1 MKCLLSLAFSSFL
14 LLSCTAAPPFEPAPT
29 AAGLP
34 AGVTPFLEQTMSVDR
49 EVKTGTLENGMRY
62 YVRYNK
68 KPEKRLELR
77 LVVKVGSVLEEQQQQ
92 GLAHFVEHMA
102 FNGTEHFAR
111 QELVD
116 YLESIGMAFGPEVN
130 AHTGFDE
137 TIYMLQVP
145 TDSIG
150 VMETAFQILE
160 DWAHLLSIEGEEIDK
175 ERGVVIEEWRLG
187 RGARARMR
195 DEQLPVLLKGSRYA
209 ERLPIGQKAV
219 LDSFAHETLRDFY
232 RRWYRPELMAVIA
245 VGDCDPQWVEEQIK
259 TIFSR
264 IPAADEP
271 TERPL
276 YPVPDHR
283 ETLFT
288 IAFDPEATLSRISVY
303 YKMEVRQQ
311 QTIGAYRRHLVE
323 ALYQRMLNQRLYEL
337 TTLADP
343 PFLYGRS
350 SQGMLVRTKE
360 GYILGAGVADNG
372 ILRGL
377 EALLI
382 EARRVR
388 LHGFTQSELEREKKE
403 MLRGMEQAF
412 RERDKTESQRYA
424 DEYKRNFLVDEP
436 IPGLEYEY
444 GLYQTFVPEIGL
456 EEVKQVAGEWSSKEN
471 RVIAVGLPEKEGIEP
486 PTEEALMEVFARVAA
501 MELEPYEDD
510 VITRELVGEKPPA
523 ASIVAIR
530 EFAEIG
536 VTEWTLENGVRA
548 LFKPTDFKNDEI
560 LFHASS
566 PGGHSLVTDEDY
578 VAALTAETVVREG
591 GLGTFDEIELEK
603 MLAGKVV
610 AVSPWIEGLQEGLK
624 GNASPEDAETMFQLI
639 YLYFTAPRQ
648 DSTAFVSYQNWI
660 RGMIENRSANP
671 EAIFSDSVRVTLSQH
686 HFRARPWSD
695 ELLDEMDLETS
706 LRIYRERFGDA
717 GDFTF
722 FFAGSFTLDEIR
734 PLVQR
739 YLGGLPSTGRRET
752 WRDIGLDPPRGVV
765 EKQVYRGLEEKSLS
779 RLVFSGDFEWS
790 YENFFAIHSM
800 AGVLRIKLRDLLRED
815 LGGTYGVDVGIST
828 AHYPEEEY
836 SISVSFGCAPER
848 VDELTEAIFVQIDSL
863 QRFGPDSSYVHKVQQ
878 IQRRQ
883 HEVRLKE
890 NGFWIDALETA
901 YFHGLDPR
909 ILLGY
914 EEMVKS
920 LNVGKMQRAAQ
931 RYFDRDNYV
940 RIVLFPESYKP

>member
-1 MKCLLSLAFSSFL
+1 
-14 LLSCTAAPPFEPAPT
+14 
-29 AAGLP
+29 
-34 AGVTPFLEQTMSVDR
+34 
-49 EVKTGTLENGMRY
+49 
-62 YVRYNK
+62 
-68 KPEKRLELR
+68 
-77 LVVKVGSVLEEQQQQ
+77 
-92 GLAHFVEHMA
+92 
-102 FNGTEHFAR
+102 
-111 QELVD
+111 
-116 YLESIGMAFGPEVN
+116 
-130 AHTGFDE
+130 
-137 TIYMLQVP
+137 
-145 TDSIG
+145 
-150 VMETAFQILE
+150 
-160 DWAHLLSIEGEEIDK
+160 
-175 ERGVVIEEWRLG
+175 
-187 RGARARMR
+187 
-195 DEQLPVLLKGSRYA
+195 
-209 ERLPIGQKAV
+209 
-219 LDSFAHETLRDFY
+219 
-232 RRWYRPELMAVIA
+232 
-245 VGDCDPQWVEEQIK
+245 
-259 TIFSR
+259 
-264 IPAADEP
+264 
-271 TERPL
+271 
-276 YPVPDHR
+276 
-283 ETLFT
+283 
-288 IAFDPEATLSRISVY
+288 
-303 YKMEVRQQ
+303 
-311 QTIGAYRRHLVE
+311 
-323 ALYQRMLNQRLYEL
+323 
-337 TTLADP
+337 
-343 PFLYGRS
+343 
-350 SQGMLVRTKE
+350 
-360 GYILGAGVADNG
+360 
-372 ILRGL
+372 
-377 EALLI
+377 
-382 EARRVR
+382 
-388 LHGFTQSELEREKKE
+388 
-403 MLRGMEQAF
+403 
-412 RERDKTESQRYA
+412 
-424 DEYKRNFLVDEP
+424 
-436 IPGLEYEY
+436 
-444 GLYQTFVPEIGL
+444 
-456 EEVKQVAGEWSSKEN
+456 
-471 RVIAVGLPEKEGIEP
+471 
-486 PTEEALMEVFARVAA
+486 
-501 MELEPYEDD
+501 
-510 VITRELVGEKPPA
+510 
-523 ASIVAIR
+523 
-530 EFAEIG
+530 
-536 VTEWTLENGVRA
+536 
-548 LFKPTDFKNDEI
+548 
-560 LFHASS
+560 
-566 PGGHSLVTDEDY
+566 
-578 VAALTAETVVREG
+578 
-591 GLGTFDEIELEK
+591 
-603 MLAGKVV
+603 
-610 AVSPWIEGLQEGLK
+610 
-624 GNASPEDAETMFQLI
+624 MFQLI